1 MFFSLFLVFKNVST
15 TSLPKEN
22 MKLILPLP
30 IPKCTPITVK
40 SKIIE
45 TTTPGGDNQMLY
57 YSY

>member
-22 MKLILPLP
+22 TKLILVLP
-30 IPKCTPITVK
+30 IPKYTPITVTN
-40 SKIIE
+40 KIIE
-45 TTTPGGDNQMLY
+45 TTTPTGYNQMLY